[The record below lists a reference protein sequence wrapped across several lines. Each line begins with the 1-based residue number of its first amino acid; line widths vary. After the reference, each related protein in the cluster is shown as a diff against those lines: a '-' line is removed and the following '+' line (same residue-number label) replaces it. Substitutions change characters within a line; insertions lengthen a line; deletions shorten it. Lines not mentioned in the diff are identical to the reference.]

1 MSELRDFDGFVL
13 SLAIARKGAE
23 ELEPV
28 SIFNI
33 HVDCVEYLDL
43 IPAVA
48 FKGNR
53 PVSATRNLGGS
64 FCNLLGP
71 RAFSLNGIGLGC
83 GKCPFAVDGIDFA
96 VGFHILFVVRSLA
109 GFLGRAH
116 QMPKSS
122 ENGFLRWGKG
132 VCFQLIFS
140 GGL

>member
-1 MSELRDFDGFVL
+1 MSGLRDFDGFVL

-53 PVSATRNLGGS
+53 PVRATRNL
-64 FCNLLGP
+64 
-71 RAFSLNGIGLGC
+71 
-83 GKCPFAVDGIDFA
+83 
-96 VGFHILFVVRSLA
+96 
-109 GFLGRAH
+109 RAH
-116 QMPKSS
+116 FVT
-122 ENGFLRWGKG
+122 FLA
-132 VCFQLIFS
+132 LAHS
-140 GGL
+140 A